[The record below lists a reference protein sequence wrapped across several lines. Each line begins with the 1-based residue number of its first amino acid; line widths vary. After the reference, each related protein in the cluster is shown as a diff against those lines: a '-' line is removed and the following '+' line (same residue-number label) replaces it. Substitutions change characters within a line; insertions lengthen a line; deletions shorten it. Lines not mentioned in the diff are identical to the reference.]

1 LACLRVGMICR
12 NERESYDACRKRVGD
27 SPLQE
32 AHVCDQGWQHAF
44 KQLAENTILFLG
56 VIEQRLTQPLGL

>member
-1 LACLRVGMICR
+1 LRLGLACLRVGMASG
-12 NERESYDACRKRVGD
+12 NEPEGHDACRKRVGD

-44 KQLAENTILFLG
+44 KQLAENTISFLG
-56 VIEQRLTQPLGL
+56 VIE